1 VVTLMLASTGETVY
15 CNTFWLAVAHT
26 SESPGLDSVT
36 VGFALTV
43 MVASAS
49 LLSWQLPSP
58 WEALSL
64 SVNGPGV
71 QPEVLVAVGRIPLV
85 TPMLHLRTAATYC
98 IVSYILFH
106 VPTQLPCLLGCV

>member
-26 SESPGLDSVT
+26 SESPGSDSVT

-64 SVNGPGV
+64 SVNVPGV
-71 QPEVLVAVGRIPLV
+71 QVLAEQLTDTVMGEPARQS
-85 TPMLHLRTAATYC
+85 TPTHRQT
-98 IVSYILFH
+98 
-106 VPTQLPCLLGCV
+106 